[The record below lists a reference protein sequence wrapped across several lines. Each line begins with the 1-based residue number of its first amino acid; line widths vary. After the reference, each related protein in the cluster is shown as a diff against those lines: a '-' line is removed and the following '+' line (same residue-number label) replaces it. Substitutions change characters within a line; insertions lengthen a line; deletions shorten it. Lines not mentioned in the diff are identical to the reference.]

1 MRILFFLMLLVVF
14 TTSLSAQSIRVN
26 LNVKTTLDD
35 EELIITP
42 LYDNPK
48 EKLILPE
55 CDKTK
60 AKFFDTY
67 YSQSVDDDDK
77 ISLMVIKTDTSDLL
91 YIDKNNDEDLTNDD
105 SPYIFNLK
113 DNEYIFDIIK
123 EKDTRQT
130 LKVSLQRKPAVYNKN
145 VMESE
150 IITSNGDLKKN
161 ITNIYKSLYP
171 NFTGKKR
178 TFYFYNRITLSRGK
192 LILSNKT
199 YQIGLYDFN
208 NNGLFNDTEGK
219 SSDLFII
226 DLNEDKR
233 LGLEIIQEVFELNDV
248 FELDGHNYKIITVD
262 PYGRFLEIKETSE
275 KLTFYYLKKIQ
286 ESASKNVNLLNN
298 IVLNDKFW
306 NLTLK
311 TLDGK
316 SFHINTKKEKYLL
329 LNFWEL
335 WCKPCVAEI
344 PELVYVSRTIPEEKF
359 EIISIL
365 VMSDLELVKKMIN
378 EKEMH
383 WTHVLD
389 NEEMKKIFKVKGYPT
404 NILISPE
411 GKILFNCYLINRTI
425 FSEYI
430 K

>member
-1 MRILFFLMLLVVF
+1 MLLVVF
-14 TTSLSAQSIRVN
+14 TISLSAQPIRVN
-26 LNVKTTLDD
+26 LNENITLDD
-35 EELIITP
+35 EEINITP
-42 LYDNPK
+42 FYDNPK

-55 CDKTK
+55 RDKTK
-60 AKFFDTY
+60 AKFFDIY
-67 YSQSVDDDDK
+67 YSNSDDDDNK

-91 YIDKNNDEDLTNDD
+91 YIDKNNDEDLTNDN

-113 DNEYIFDIIK
+113 DNDFIFDIIK
-123 EKDTRQT
+123 EKDARQT
-130 LKVSLQRKPAVYNKN
+130 LKISLQRKPDFNHEN
-145 VMESE
+145 VVESE

-161 ITNIYKSLYP
+161 ITNIYKSLHP
-171 NFTGKKR
+171 NFTGKKG

-199 YQIGLYDFN
+199 YQVGLYDFN

-219 SSDLFII
+219 ASDLFII
-226 DLNEDKR
+226 DLNEDKK
-233 LGLEIIQEVFELNDV
+233 LGLEIVQEVFKLNDV
-248 FELDGHNYKIITVD
+248 FEINGHNYKITTID

-275 KLTFYYLKKIQ
+275 ETTFYYLKKIQ

-316 SFHINTKKEKYLL
+316 PFHINTKKEKYLL
-329 LNFWEL
+329 LNFWGL
-335 WCKPCVAEI
+335 WCKPCIAEI
-344 PELVYVSRTIPEEKF
+344 PELVYVSRIIPKEKF
-359 EIISIL
+359 EMISIL
-365 VMSDLELVKKMIN
+365 VMSDLELAKKMIN

-389 NEEMKKIFKVKGYPT
+389 NEEMKKMFKVIGYPT
-404 NILISPE
+404 NILISPK